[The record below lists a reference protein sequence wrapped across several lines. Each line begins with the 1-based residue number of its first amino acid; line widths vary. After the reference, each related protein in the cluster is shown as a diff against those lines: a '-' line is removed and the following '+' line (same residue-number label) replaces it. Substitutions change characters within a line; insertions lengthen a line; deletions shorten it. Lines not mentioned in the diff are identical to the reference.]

1 MAVDDKMP
9 VYFNKAGAAR
19 IAAMAKRVE
28 ASPRNEPAPRAAGPR
43 GGTLVAVQV
52 AKTGASGIGA
62 MSGSTVG
69 IGNVTLYTCS
79 EAGVLTALAG
89 YTAIPARNLGGA
101 IAADKFVLLSEGP
114 WGWWITAVVC

>member
-1 MAVDDKMP
+1 MATGDKKRA
-9 VYFNKAGAAR
+9 VFSEAGGQR
-19 IAAMAKRVE
+19 IAAAVKRLE
-28 ASPRNEPAPRAAGPR
+28 QTPRNGPTPATVGPR

-52 AKTGASGIGA
+52 AKTGGSGIPA
-62 MSGSTVG
+62 MSDSTVG
-69 IGNVTLYTCS
+69 IGNVALYVCS
-79 EAGVLTALAG
+79 EAGLLTAHPD

>member
-1 MAVDDKMP
+1 MAIDDKKP
-9 VYFNKAGAAR
+9 VTFNKAGAAR
-19 IAAMAKRVE
+19 IAAAVKRLE
-28 ASPRNEPAPRAAGPR
+28 QMPRNDPTPRTVGPR

-52 AKTGASGIGA
+52 AKTGVGGISA
-62 MSGSTVG
+62 MAGSTVG
-69 IGNVTLYTCS
+69 IGNVALYVCS
-79 EAGVLTALAG
+79 EAGVLTAHPD